1 MKHGISG
8 FAPSFGMSFDINAEA
23 GPGTYSINSASR
35 LAFVVCDMYKCFS
48 DEEQQMMKQQ
58 LIKSTHRIPKGKDDD
73 IVELEMKIFF

>member
-23 GPGTYSINSASR
+23 GRA
-35 LAFVVCDMYKCFS
+35 AFVVCDMYKCFS
-48 DEEQQMMKQQ
+48 DEEQQMMKQQQ

>member
-1 MKHGISG
+1 MRR
-8 FAPSFGMSFDINAEA
+8 PA
-23 GPGTYSINSASR
+23 GR

-48 DEEQQMMKQQ
+48 DEEQQMMKQQQ

>member
-8 FAPSFGMSFDINAEA
+8 FAPSFGMSFDINAED
-23 GPGTYSINSASR
+23 GRP
-35 LAFVVCDMYKCFS
+35 AFVVCDMYKCFS